1 MAIAIKEMRKTS
13 FGQEAL
19 KVRSIDETLTFCDF
33 SSFRFS
39 GFVCLGSIT

>member
-19 KVRSIDETLTFCDF
+19 KVSIDETLTFCDF